1 MAVVHPLLL
10 SHGTLLC
17 RNLANTRTFYE
28 EFLGLDVV
36 RHAKPAMMV
45 RLNSGMYIVCVCIG
59 ENVPNQHVLTHWG
72 LNVATREEVDA
83 AHAAAVAAQKTYG
96 IRKIQSV
103 RERHGAYGFYMQDLD
118 FNWWEIQ
125 HEERTINH
133 FFNGGDKFGDDVI
146 AIDSAD
152 SHD

>member
-83 AHAAAVAAQKTYG
+83 AHAAAVAAQETYG

-133 FFNGGDKFGDDVI
+133 FFTGGDKFGNDVI
-146 AIDSAD
+146 ATDSAD

>member
-83 AHAAAVAAQKTYG
+83 AHAAAVSAQETYG

-118 FNWWEIQ
+118 CNWWEIQ

-146 AIDSAD
+146 ATDSAD